1 MNGLNNAAPAAVTA
15 EVAPIAKAVKAAV
28 IVARKSLM
36 GKWKKTGAPPK
47 EIIGL
52 TKNPA
57 RGAFTKHDIFER
69 NGRTIS
75 LLTIDKRIKQ
85 LAKARTVFRMADALK
100 TDGPGRPSYRY
111 TFDAS
116 KAPAKKT
123 RKAKVNA
130 ETPAVVAPEAPAIDL
145 NTPAMP
151 VTPAPVVEVPAAIE
165 TPAQA

>member
-1 MNGLNNAAPAAVTA
+1 MNGINGTTVNVLAEMPVRPAAV
-15 EVAPIAKAVKAAV
+15 KATV

-85 LAKARTVFRMADALK
+85 LAKARQLFKMADALK

-116 KAPAKKT
+116 KAPAKKVRT
-123 RKAKVNA
+123 RKVKN
-130 ETPAVVAPEAPAIDL
+130 EAVVAPETPAIDL
-145 NTPAMP
+145 NVTAPVLPETLPTPA
-151 VTPAPVVEVPAAIE
+151 VETPAAEVPA
-165 TPAQA
+165 QA